1 MSFPFQDDEAF
12 YFGNWYLVLGY
23 LVIAAF
29 SMLNMIH
36 KARNAM
42 PRPENVPDKMEAAES
57 AG

>member
-1 MSFPFQDDEAF
+1 
-12 YFGNWYLVLGY
+12 
-23 LVIAAF
+23 
-29 SMLNMIH
+29 MLNMIH